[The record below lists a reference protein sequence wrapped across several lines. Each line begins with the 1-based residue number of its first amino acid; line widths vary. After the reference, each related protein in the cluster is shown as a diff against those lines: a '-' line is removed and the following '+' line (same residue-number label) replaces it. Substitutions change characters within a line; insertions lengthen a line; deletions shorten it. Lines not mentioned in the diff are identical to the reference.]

1 MAWSMPHGVGVV
13 EMRAWKPACAGD
25 SGYFPRGIV
34 PGSRPRRAENSGMTM
49 VWVLSPFVLR
59 AVAGA
64 CVGRRTG
71 QPTAAAG
78 GAAARGVWG
87 GLGDSFAVGLGAVA
101 GACVDHGSG
110 QARMPPQERRHED
123 SFLFL
128 RFVGGVV
135 RFPEGCC
142 RSGNA
147 KQSFAGRIPKRSLGT
162 TQV

>member
-1 MAWSMPHGVGVV
+1 MRCGGGRMFLGVLG
-13 EMRAWKPACAGD
+13 GN
-25 SGYFPRGIV
+25 S
-34 PGSRPRRAENSGMTM
+34 PRRAGAGAVIRRRAVTRAWERHRIVSSAP
-49 VWVLSPFVLR
+49 LRCVLR
-59 AVAGA
+59 SGA
-64 CVGRRTG
+64 SHSLQWGVMPAWRRRFRNDDG
-71 QPTAAAG
+71 
-78 GAAARGVWG
+78 
-87 GLGDSFAVGLGAVA
+87 GDSFAVGLGAVA

-110 QARMPPQERRHED
+110 QARMPPQERRHEG
-123 SFLFL
+123 FLFL

>member
-1 MAWSMPHGVGVV
+1 MSWH
-13 EMRAWKPACAGD
+13 
-25 SGYFPRGIV
+25 
-34 PGSRPRRAENSGMTM
+34 T
-49 VWVLSPFVLR
+49 LR
-59 AVAGA
+59 
-64 CVGRRTG
+64 
-71 QPTAAAG
+71 
-78 GAAARGVWG
+78 
-87 GLGDSFAVGLGAVA
+87 
-101 GACVDHGSG
+101 SG